1 MFGISIKTLVFVL
14 FVFASLFEG
23 NLLSFNDQNQTTLM
37 FVGDVMMARGVEY
50 KIQKYGQG
58 DFKFPFFKIQSFLTG
73 ADLLFGNLEGPISN
87 RGVKVGSIYSFR
99 MNPMA
104 IEGLKYAGFDVLSLA
119 NNHAFDY
126 SRIAIEDT
134 LKILKDNGIDYV
146 GAGFNKKEAY
156 TPLIKTIK
164 ETKIAFLAFTNL
176 GTRNWEAGENQTGIA
191 WLDESNL
198 IKSIGEARQKADIVI
213 ISFHMGEEY
222 KTEADETQKY
232 WAHLAIDNGADLVIG
247 HHPHVIQEIERYKD
261 KYIAYSLGNF
271 VFDQDF
277 SQEVKEGLILKVII
291 RNKKIF
297 KAEPIKIKI
306 NNYFQ
311 PELF

>member
-1 MFGISIKTLVFVL
+1 MFGISIKTFIFVL

-23 NLLSFNDQNQTTLM
+23 NFLSFNDQREITLM
-37 FVGDVMMARGVEY
+37 FVGDIMMARGVEY

-58 DFKFPFFKIQSFLTG
+58 DFKFPFLKIQPFISE

-87 RGVKVGSIYSFR
+87 KGVRVGSVYSFR
-99 MNPMA
+99 MNPEV
-104 IEGLKYAGFDVLSLA
+104 IEGLKYAGFDILSLA
-119 NNHAFDY
+119 NNHMFDY

-134 LKILKDNGIDYV
+134 LKILKDSGIDYV
-146 GAGFNKKEAY
+146 GAGFNKKEVY
-156 TPLIKTIK
+156 TPLIRTIK
-164 ETKIAFLAFTNL
+164 ETKIALLAFTNL
-176 GTRNWEAGENQTGIA
+176 GTRNWEAGESQAGIA
-191 WLDESNL
+191 WLDENNL
-198 IKSIGEARQKADIVI
+198 IKSIKEAKQKADIII
-213 ISFHMGEEY
+213 ISFHIGEEY
-222 KTEADETQKY
+222 KTEADERQKY

-247 HHPHVIQEIERYKD
+247 HHPHVIQEIEKYKN

-277 SQEVKEGLILKVII
+277 SKEVREGLILKVII

-297 KAEPIKIKI
+297 KVEPIKIKI